1 MAKASV
7 KKVQDAARLRYIRVL
22 ERFTGSITKYLF
34 KVEEPTREQF
44 DKKVDNN
51 RKYLDRVEQVAL
63 YKGDFNDLET
73 LVKKI
78 LSYRESDADIE
89 TIKEDIL
96 YTANQIEKS
105 MNRRRYKKDKYTSDM
120 FKDWE

>member
-1 MAKASV
+1 MAKSSA
-7 KKVQDAARLRYIRVL
+7 KKVENAQRLRYIRVL
-22 ERFTGSITKYLF
+22 ERFSSSIINYLF
-34 KVEEPTREQF
+34 KSETLSREVF

-51 RKYLDRVEQVAL
+51 RKYLERTEPVSL
-63 YKGDFNDLET
+63 YKGEYSDLEA

-78 LSYRESDADIE
+78 LTYRDSDEEVD
-89 TIKEDIL
+89 TIKEDVL

-105 MNRRRYKKDKYTSDM
+105 MNRRRYKKDKHAGDK